1 MRKRLI
7 SLCAMFALLAGLMM
21 PVTLAIKIPGDGDSR
36 DIAVTLDGTPIADGL
51 EFPADHTVTITTT
64 ASTVITGNVFFTGS
78 TGRQEL
84 IFTGNAPLKINGDI
98 MTGNNGDS
106 VTLKGGADVTVTGSI
121 STGGSGIEDGLLIV
135 TDGGRLT
142 VTESEYQQS
151 VDHLILGQGVSI
163 VMHRTL
169 SPHSELELGEDAVL
183 ELDGHGSPAIVAR
196 DGYTTEQT
204 EEYRKTFYE
213 FMKGLLPLQYH
224 IGEYE
229 HMDTGVKVY
238 TVLDEN
244 EEPVESLVLR
254 GPSSA
259 PVLAEI
265 GKQRSSD
272 TSAVAV
278 FSSTK
283 AGTYHYLVTEP
294 DAPEPDSDSI
304 LSGTSVGCKA
314 DENQIEL
321 NHLSAGEKWLYIQA
335 INNDTG
341 KKSGILKIMIP
352 AYDDTDEPE
361 KPAIQLTAGEAVR
374 SSAAAAEVGFSS
386 SAAGTYYYAVCAKG
400 EEAQGI

>member
-204 EEYRKTFYE
+204 EEYRKKFYE

-265 GKQRSSD
+265 GK
-272 TSAVAV
+272 
-278 FSSTK
+278 
-283 AGTYHYLVTEP
+283 
-294 DAPEPDSDSI
+294 
-304 LSGTSVGCKA
+304 
-314 DENQIEL
+314 
-321 NHLSAGEKWLYIQA
+321 
-335 INNDTG
+335 
-341 KKSGILKIMIP
+341 
-352 AYDDTDEPE
+352 
-361 KPAIQLTAGEAVR
+361 
-374 SSAAAAEVGFSS
+374 
-386 SAAGTYYYAVCAKG
+386 
-400 EEAQGI
+400 